1 MYRII
6 EKIKKLDKI
15 KTPATVLGM
24 SGALLVALPAAAPRM
39 LGFAS
44 WMIAN
49 FLWIH
54 QGLKTRDFYIAG
66 LFGFYFLT
74 AAIGIFNL
82 C

>member
-39 LGFAS
+39 FGFAS
-44 WMIAN
+44 WMIAKDN
-49 FLWIH
+49 QEVIS
-54 QGLKTRDFYIAG
+54 
-66 LFGFYFLT
+66 
-74 AAIGIFNL
+74 
-82 C
+82 